1 MFKGLFAKPLQEGQ
15 VIVSQSELTNLRG
28 QLDALSK
35 SQAVIEFDLKGNIL
49 FANDNF
55 LNALGY
61 SLDEVVGK
69 HHSLF
74 VDDASRN
81 SNEYRGFWTKLA
93 AGEFQSGEFCRITKQ
108 GQRIWIEA
116 SYNPILDEYG
126 QPFKVVKFATD
137 ITKKKNQNADFASQL
152 DAISKAQ
159 AVISFNLEGVIYE
172 ANDNFLNA
180 LGYTSDEVRG
190 KHHSMFVDK
199 EYVQSEEYREFW
211 RKLNSGE
218 HFVGRFPRIRKD
230 GKVIWI
236 QANYSPIRDALGNIY
251 KVVKYATDIT
261 AQVEAEQQLQ
271 QAVEQVNSAIE
282 AATANDLTKRV
293 SLDGKSG
300 SLLSLC
306 QGVNGLLVTM
316 TDVIT
321 QIKSASDAVY
331 LGAREI
337 SNGNTDLSRRT
348 EQQAA
353 NLEETASS
361 MEQLTSTVRQN
372 SDNAQQGSTLAA
384 NAVSVASD
392 GGELIEQVVVTMAS
406 INESSQKIS
415 DIIGMIDGIAFQTNI
430 LALNAAVEAAR
441 AGEQG
446 RGFAVVASEVRTLA
460 QRSANAAKDIKG
472 LISESASK
480 ISVGNDLVGKSG
492 ATMQEI
498 VAAIQKV
505 SSIMNDISTASSEQS
520 NGLDEIGKAV
530 SQMDEMTQQN
540 AALVEEAAA
549 ASESLL
555 TQADQLANNMNQFVI
570 DEGHVG
576 TSFKAQPAL
585 TTAKGTI
592 PALKPV
598 EKKPEPIAKPEL
610 KSKVAPQ
617 KASAAKASASKAAA
631 PSQPVSK
638 PVPSKVVPKPDVQ
651 DDDGWEEF

>member
-35 SQAVIEFDLKGNIL
+35 SQAVIEFDVKGNIL
-49 FANDNF
+49 SANDNF
-55 LNALGY
+55 LNAVGY
-61 SLDEVVGK
+61 TLDEVVGK

-74 VDDASRN
+74 VDDATRN
-81 SNEYRGFWTKLA
+81 SNEYRAFWSKLA

-108 GQRIWIEA
+108 GKRIWIEA
-116 SYNPILDEYG
+116 SYNPIFDEYG
-126 QPFKVVKFATD
+126 KPFKVVKFASDVTQ
-137 ITKKKNQNADFASQL
+137 KKNQNADYASQL
-152 DAISKAQ
+152 EAISKAQ
-159 AVISFNLEGVIYE
+159 AVISFDLEGVIYE

-180 LGYTSDEVRG
+180 LGYTLHEVRG
-190 KHHSMFVDK
+190 QHHSMFVDK
-199 EYVQSEEYREFW
+199 EYAQSEEYRDFW
-211 RKLNSGE
+211 RKLKAGE
-218 HFVGRFPRIRKD
+218 HFVGRFPRVRKD

-236 QANYSPIRDALGNIY
+236 QAIYSPIRDALGKIY
-251 KVVKYATDIT
+251 KVTKYATDIT

-271 QAVEQVNSAIE
+271 NAVEQVNEAIE
-282 AATANDLTKRV
+282 AAISNDLTKRV
-293 SLDGKSG
+293 SLDGKTG

-353 NLEETASS
+353 NLQETASS

-372 SDNAQQGSTLAA
+372 SSNALQGSGLAS
-384 NAVSVASD
+384 NAVSVATD
-392 GGELIEQVVVTMAS
+392 GGELIGQVVATMAS

-498 VAAIQKV
+498 VEAIKQV
-505 SSIMNDISTASSEQS
+505 SSIMDDISSASSEQS
-520 NGLDEIGKAV
+520 SGLDEIGKAV

-555 TQADQLANNMNQFVI
+555 NQADQLATNMSHFVI
-570 DEGHVG
+570 DEGPMSA
-576 TSFKAQPAL
+576 SFKPKPAL
-585 TTAKGTI
+585 TAPK
-592 PALKPV
+592 PALSPAKPAL
-598 EKKPEPIAKPEL
+598 KKPEPSLKSEPKAKPAVP
-610 KSKVAPQ
+610 KPTAP
-617 KASAAKASASKAAA
+617 KASAPSK
-631 PSQPVSK
+631 PVSK
-638 PVPSKVVPKPDVQ
+638 PMPSKPVPKPEVQ

>member
-1 MFKGLFAKPLQEGQ
+1 MFKGLFAKPLEAGQ
-15 VIVSQSELTNLRG
+15 VIVSQDELTNLRG
-28 QLDALSK
+28 QLEALSK
-35 SQAVIEFDLKGNIL
+35 SQAVIEFDLKGTIL
-49 FANDNF
+49 YANDNF

-74 VDDASRN
+74 IDDASRN
-81 SNEYRGFWTKLA
+81 SNEYRAFWANLA
-93 AGEFQSGEFCRITKQ
+93 AGQFQAGEFCRITKQ
-108 GQRIWIEA
+108 GKRIWIEA
-116 SYNPILDEYG
+116 SYNPIFDENG
-126 QPFKVVKFATD
+126 KPFKVVKFASD
-137 ITKKKNQNADFASQL
+137 ITEKKNQAADYASQL
-152 DAISKAQ
+152 EAISNAQ

-172 ANDNFLNA
+172 ANNNFLNA
-180 LGYTSDEVRG
+180 LGYTAEEVRG
-190 KHHSMFVDK
+190 KHHSMFVDANFR
-199 EYVQSEEYREFW
+199 QSEEYREFW
-211 RKLNSGE
+211 RKLNAGE
-218 HFVGRFPRIRKD
+218 HFVGRFPRVRKD

-261 AQVEAEQQLQ
+261 SQVEAEQQLQ
-271 QAVEQVNSAIE
+271 SAVEQVNEAIE
-282 AATANDLTKRV
+282 AATSNDLTQRV
-293 SLDGKSG
+293 PLEGKSG

-306 QGVNGLLVTM
+306 QGVNALLVTM

-372 SDNAQQGSTLAA
+372 SNNAQQGSALAS
-384 NAVSVASD
+384 NAVSVATD
-392 GGELIEQVVVTMAS
+392 GGELIDQVVATMAS

-472 LISESASK
+472 LISESGSK
-480 ISVGNDLVGKSG
+480 IAVGNELVNKSG
-492 ATMQEI
+492 DTMKEI
-498 VAAIQKV
+498 VGAIKKV
-505 SSIMNDISTASSEQS
+505 SSIMNDISSASSEQS
-520 NGLDEIGKAV
+520 SGLDEIGKAV
-530 SQMDEMTQQN
+530 TQMDEMTQQN

-555 TQADQLANNMNQFVI
+555 NQADQLATNMSQFVI
-570 DEGHVG
+570 DESH
-576 TSFKAQPAL
+576 TASSFSSRAAL
-585 TTAKGTI
+585 TAPKRAVPASK
-592 PALKPV
+592 PALKKREVV
-598 EKKPEPIAKPEL
+598 EKPLTKPKAEA
-610 KSKVAPQ
+610 Q
-617 KASAAKASASKAAA
+617 KIPA
-631 PSQPVSK
+631 PSK
-638 PVPSKVVPKPDVQ
+638 PLPKPTVQ

>member
-1 MFKGLFAKPLQEGQ
+1 MFKGLFAKPLEDGQ
-15 VIVSQSELTNLRG
+15 VIVSQQELTNLRG
-28 QLDALSK
+28 QIEALSK

-55 LNALGY
+55 LNAVGY
-61 SLDEVVGK
+61 PLDEIVGK
-69 HHSLF
+69 HHSIF
-74 VDDASRN
+74 VDDTIRN
-81 SNEYRGFWTKLA
+81 SNEYREFWMKLA
-93 AGEFQSGEFCRITKQ
+93 RGEFQAGEYPRITKQ
-108 GQRIWIEA
+108 GKRIWIEA
-116 SYNPILDEYG
+116 SYNPIFDENG
-126 QPFKVVKFATD
+126 KPFKVVKFASD
-137 ITKKKNQNADFASQL
+137 ITAKKNQSADYASQL
-152 DAISKAQ
+152 DAISNAQ
-159 AVISFNLEGVIYE
+159 AVISFNLEGVIYD
-172 ANDNFLNA
+172 ANSNFLNA
-180 LGYTSDEVRG
+180 LGYSIDEVRG
-190 KHHSMFVDK
+190 KHHSMFVDADFR
-199 EYVQSEEYREFW
+199 QSEEYRDFW
-211 RKLNSGE
+211 RRLKSGD
-218 HFVGRFPRIRKD
+218 HFVGRFPRVRKD
-230 GKVIWI
+230 GKTIWI

-271 QAVEQVNSAIE
+271 LAVEQVNEAIE

-293 SLDGKSG
+293 SLDGKTG
-300 SLLSLC
+300 SLLGLC

-321 QIKSASDAVY
+321 QIKGASDAVY
-331 LGAREI
+331 VGAREI

-372 SDNAQQGSTLAA
+372 SNNAKQATSLAS

-460 QRSANAAKDIKG
+460 QRSANAAKEIKD
-472 LISESASK
+472 LISESGAK
-480 ISVGNDLVGKSG
+480 ISTGNELVNKSG
-492 ATMQEI
+492 ETMKEI
-498 VAAIQKV
+498 VEAIKKV
-505 SSIMNDISTASSEQS
+505 NSIMNDISSASSEQAS
-520 NGLDEIGKAV
+520 GLDEIGKAV

-555 TQADQLANNMNQFVI
+555 NQADQLATNMGQFVI
-570 DEGHVG
+570 DEHSAHQV
-576 TSFKAQPAL
+576 SARPAL
-585 TTAKGTI
+585 SAPKRAISAPAK
-592 PALKPV
+592 PATPV
-598 EKKPEPIAKPEL
+598 KKPAIAKAPA
-610 KSKVAPQ
+610 KSKPI
-617 KASAAKASASKAAA
+617 
-631 PSQPVSK
+631 
-638 PVPSKVVPKPDVQ
+638 PKPTVQ

>member
-1 MFKGLFAKPLQEGQ
+1 MFKGLFAKPLEDGQ
-15 VIVSQSELTNLRG
+15 VIVSQQELTNLRG
-28 QLDALSK
+28 QIEALSK

-55 LNALGY
+55 LNAVGY
-61 SLDEVVGK
+61 PLDEIVGK
-69 HHSLF
+69 HHSIF
-74 VDDASRN
+74 VDDTIRN
-81 SNEYRGFWTKLA
+81 SNEYREFWMKLA
-93 AGEFQSGEFCRITKQ
+93 RGEFQAGEYPRITKQ
-108 GQRIWIEA
+108 GKRIWIEA
-116 SYNPILDEYG
+116 SYNPIFDENG
-126 QPFKVVKFATD
+126 KPFKVVKFASD
-137 ITKKKNQNADFASQL
+137 ITAKKNQSADYASQL
-152 DAISKAQ
+152 DAISNAQ
-159 AVISFNLEGVIYE
+159 AVISFNLEGVIYD
-172 ANDNFLNA
+172 ANSNFLNA
-180 LGYTSDEVRG
+180 LGYTIDEVRG
-190 KHHSMFVDK
+190 KHHSMFVDADFR
-199 EYVQSEEYREFW
+199 QSEEYKDFW
-211 RKLNSGE
+211 RRLKSGD
-218 HFVGRFPRIRKD
+218 HFVGRFPRVRKD
-230 GKVIWI
+230 GKTIWI

-271 QAVEQVNSAIE
+271 LAVEQVNEAIE

-293 SLDGKSG
+293 SLDGKTG
-300 SLLSLC
+300 SLLGLC

-321 QIKSASDAVY
+321 QIKGASDAVY
-331 LGAREI
+331 VGAREI

-372 SDNAQQGSTLAA
+372 SNNAKQATSLAS

-460 QRSANAAKDIKG
+460 QRSANAAKEIKG
-472 LISESASK
+472 LISESGAK
-480 ISVGNDLVGKSG
+480 ISTGNELVNKSG
-492 ATMQEI
+492 ETMKEI
-498 VAAIQKV
+498 VEAIKKV
-505 SSIMNDISTASSEQS
+505 NSIMNDISSASSEQAS
-520 NGLDEIGKAV
+520 GLDEIGKAV

-555 TQADQLANNMNQFVI
+555 NQADQLATNMGQFVI
-570 DEGHVG
+570 DEHSAHQV
-576 TSFKAQPAL
+576 SARPAL
-585 TTAKGTI
+585 SAPKRAISAPAKPATT
-592 PALKPV
+592 V
-598 EKKPEPIAKPEL
+598 KKPAIAKTPA
-610 KSKVAPQ
+610 KSKPI
-617 KASAAKASASKAAA
+617 
-631 PSQPVSK
+631 
-638 PVPSKVVPKPDVQ
+638 PKPTVQ

>member
-1 MFKGLFAKPLQEGQ
+1 MFKGLFAKPLEDGQ
-15 VIVSQSELTNLRG
+15 VIVSQQELTNLRG
-28 QLDALSK
+28 QIEALSK

-49 FANDNF
+49 FANDNC
-55 LNALGY
+55 LNAVGY
-61 SLDEVVGK
+61 PLDEIVGK
-69 HHSLF
+69 HHSIF
-74 VDDASRN
+74 VDDTIRN
-81 SNEYRGFWTKLA
+81 SNEYREFWMKLA
-93 AGEFQSGEFCRITKQ
+93 RGEFQAGEYPRITKQ
-108 GQRIWIEA
+108 GKRIWIEA
-116 SYNPILDEYG
+116 SYNPIFDENG
-126 QPFKVVKFATD
+126 KPFKVVKFASD
-137 ITKKKNQNADFASQL
+137 ITAKKNQSADYASQL
-152 DAISKAQ
+152 DAISNAQ
-159 AVISFNLEGVIYE
+159 AVISFNLEGVIYGS
-172 ANDNFLNA
+172 NSNFLNA
-180 LGYTSDEVRG
+180 LGYTIDEVRG
-190 KHHSMFVDK
+190 KHHSMFVDADFR
-199 EYVQSEEYREFW
+199 QSEEYKDFW
-211 RKLNSGE
+211 RRLKSGD
-218 HFVGRFPRIRKD
+218 HFVGRFPRVRKD
-230 GKVIWI
+230 GKTIWI

-271 QAVEQVNSAIE
+271 LAVEQVNEAIE

-293 SLDGKSG
+293 SLDGKTG
-300 SLLSLC
+300 SLLGLC

-321 QIKSASDAVY
+321 QIKGASDAVY
-331 LGAREI
+331 VGAREI

-372 SDNAQQGSTLAA
+372 SNNAKQATSLAS

-460 QRSANAAKDIKG
+460 QRSANAAKEIKG
-472 LISESASK
+472 LISESGAK
-480 ISVGNDLVGKSG
+480 ISTGNELVNKSG
-492 ATMQEI
+492 ETMKEI
-498 VAAIQKV
+498 VEAIKKV
-505 SSIMNDISTASSEQS
+505 NSIMNDISSASSEQAS
-520 NGLDEIGKAV
+520 GLDEIGKAV

-555 TQADQLANNMNQFVI
+555 NQADQLATNMGQFVI
-570 DEGHVG
+570 DENSAHQV
-576 TSFKAQPAL
+576 SARPAL
-585 TTAKGTI
+585 SAPKRAISAPAKPATT
-592 PALKPV
+592 V
-598 EKKPEPIAKPEL
+598 KKPAIAKTPA
-610 KSKVAPQ
+610 KSKPI
-617 KASAAKASASKAAA
+617 
-631 PSQPVSK
+631 
-638 PVPSKVVPKPDVQ
+638 PKPTVQ

>member
-1 MFKGLFAKPLQEGQ
+1 MFKGLFAKPLEDGQ
-15 VIVSQSELTNLRG
+15 VIVSQQELTNLRG
-28 QLDALSK
+28 QIEALSK

-55 LNALGY
+55 LNAVGY
-61 SLDEVVGK
+61 PLDEIVGK
-69 HHSLF
+69 HHSIF
-74 VDDASRN
+74 VDDTIRN
-81 SNEYRGFWTKLA
+81 SNEYREFWGKLGRGEFQ
-93 AGEFQSGEFCRITKQ
+93 AGEFPRITKQ
-108 GQRIWIEA
+108 GKRIWIEA
-116 SYNPILDEYG
+116 SYNPIFDENG
-126 QPFKVVKFATD
+126 KPFKVVKFASD
-137 ITKKKNQNADFASQL
+137 ITAKKNQSADYASQL
-152 DAISKAQ
+152 DAISNAQ
-159 AVISFNLEGVIYE
+159 AVISFNLEGVIYD
-172 ANDNFLNA
+172 ANSNFLNA
-180 LGYTSDEVRG
+180 LGYSIDEVRG
-190 KHHSMFVDK
+190 KHHSMFVDADFR
-199 EYVQSEEYREFW
+199 QSEEYRDFW
-211 RKLNSGE
+211 RRLKSGD
-218 HFVGRFPRIRKD
+218 HFVGRFPRVRKD
-230 GKVIWI
+230 GKTIWI

-271 QAVEQVNSAIE
+271 LAVEQVNEAIE

-293 SLDGKSG
+293 SLDGKTG
-300 SLLSLC
+300 SLLGLC

-321 QIKSASDAVY
+321 QIKGASDAVY
-331 LGAREI
+331 VGAREI

-361 MEQLTSTVRQN
+361 MEQLTRTVRQN
-372 SDNAQQGSTLAA
+372 SNNAKQATSLAS

-460 QRSANAAKDIKG
+460 QRSANAAKEIKD
-472 LISESASK
+472 LISESGAK
-480 ISVGNDLVGKSG
+480 ISTGNELVNKSG
-492 ATMQEI
+492 ETMKEI
-498 VAAIQKV
+498 VEAIKKV
-505 SSIMNDISTASSEQS
+505 NSIMSDISSASSEQAS
-520 NGLDEIGKAV
+520 GLDEIGKAV

-555 TQADQLANNMNQFVI
+555 NQADQLATNMGQFVI
-570 DEGHVG
+570 DEHSAHQV
-576 TSFKAQPAL
+576 SARPAL
-585 TTAKGTI
+585 SAPKRAI
-592 PALKPV
+592 SAPVKPATPV
-598 EKKPEPIAKPEL
+598 KKPAIAKAPA
-610 KSKVAPQ
+610 KSKPI
-617 KASAAKASASKAAA
+617 
-631 PSQPVSK
+631 
-638 PVPSKVVPKPDVQ
+638 PKPSV
-651 DDDGWEEF
+651 